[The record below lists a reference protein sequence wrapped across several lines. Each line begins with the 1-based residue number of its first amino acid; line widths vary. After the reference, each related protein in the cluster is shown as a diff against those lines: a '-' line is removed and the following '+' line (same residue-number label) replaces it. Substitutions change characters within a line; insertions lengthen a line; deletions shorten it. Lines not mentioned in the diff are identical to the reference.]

1 MNALRWILFLPQA
14 AILIGIAQLVT
25 GLVVENTPW
34 WLGLPL
40 VFFFGVIVAMAGMAP
55 VRMVSDPK
63 IAAAIVITLFVL
75 FEGIALAGAA
85 PNLPTKVLI
94 GRVLVDLQIFAGALA
109 GAQKDESKSNRM
121 EGHYV

>member
-1 MNALRWILFLPQA
+1 MNALRWILFLPLA

-55 VRMVSDPK
+55 VRMVSDLK
-63 IAAAIVITLFVL
+63 IVAAIVITLFIL
-75 FEGIALAGAA
+75 FEGIALAGVASD
-85 PNLPTKVLI
+85 LPTKELL
-94 GRVLVDLQIFAGALA
+94 GRVMVDLQIIAGALV
-109 GAQKDESKSNRM
+109 GARKDKSKLNRM
-121 EGHYV
+121 EGYNV

>member
-1 MNALRWILFLPQA
+1 MNALRWILFLPLA

-25 GLVVENTPW
+25 GLIVENTPW

-63 IAAAIVITLFVL
+63 IAAAVLITLFVL
-75 FEGIALAGAA
+75 FEGIALTGVASD
-85 PNLPTKVLI
+85 LSTKELI
-94 GRVLVDLQIFAGALA
+94 GRVLVDLQIVAGAFI
-109 GAQKDESKSNRM
+109 GTKKNEP
-121 EGHYV
+121 